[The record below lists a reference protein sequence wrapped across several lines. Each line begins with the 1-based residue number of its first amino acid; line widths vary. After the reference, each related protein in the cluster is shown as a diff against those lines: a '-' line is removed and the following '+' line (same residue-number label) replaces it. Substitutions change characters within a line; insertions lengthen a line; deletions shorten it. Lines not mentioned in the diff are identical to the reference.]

1 MRYAGELAA
10 IGTAVCWAIGANL
23 FTAAGR
29 RMGAVVLNRHR
40 LLVGT
45 LLLAGALWVSHGSP
59 WPVWASTSQV
69 ALLGASGLI
78 GFAIGDTWFFRAL
91 VILGAGRAVLM
102 ASLAPLLT
110 AAIGWPVLGERLG
123 PMALLGMALTIGGVV
138 WVLMEQRTH
147 EHASRHG
154 RVATGV
160 IAGILAALGQA
171 IGYVLS
177 KMALRTGLDP
187 LSANV
192 IRITAG
198 ALAIWSY
205 AALRGQVG
213 STLRG
218 VRDRSTAA
226 FMLGGTVFGPV
237 LGVVLSLTALAFIEA
252 GVAAS
257 IIAVNPVLT
266 LVISSRFHGEP
277 LTPRSLFGALI
288 AIAGVVV
295 LFMR

>member
-1 MRYAGELAA
+1 VKYAGELAA
-10 IGTAVCWAIGANL
+10 LGTAVCWAIGANL

-29 RMGAVVLNRHR
+29 RMGPVVLNRHR
-40 LLVGT
+40 LLVGA
-45 LLLAGALWVSHGSP
+45 LLLASALWVTRGAP
-59 WPVWASTSQV
+59 WPTWASTWQV
-69 ALLGASGLI
+69 TLLAASGLI

-102 ASLAPLLT
+102 AALAPLIT
-110 AAIGWPVLGERLG
+110 AAIGWPLLGERLG
-123 PMALLGMALTIGGVV
+123 PLALLGMALTVGGVA
-138 WVLMEQRTH
+138 WVLMEQKTH

-154 RVATGV
+154 RIATGV
-160 IAGILAALGQA
+160 VAGVLAALGQA

-177 KMALRTGLDP
+177 KMALRTGIDP

-192 IRITAG
+192 IRITVG
-198 ALAIWSY
+198 AVAIWSY
-205 AALRGQVG
+205 AAVRGQVG
-213 STLRG
+213 DTMRA
-218 VRDRSTAA
+218 VRDRGTAA

-237 LGVVLSLTALAFIEA
+237 LGVVLSLVALAHIEA

-257 IIAVNPVLT
+257 IIAINPVLT

-277 LTPRSLFGALI
+277 FTARSLLGALI

>member
-1 MRYAGELAA
+1 VKYAGELAA
-10 IGTAVCWAIGANL
+10 LGTAVCWAIGANL

-29 RMGAVVLNRHR
+29 RMGAVMLNRHR
-40 LLVGT
+40 LLVGA
-45 LLLAGALWVSHGSP
+45 LVLATVLWITHGAP
-59 WPVWASTSQV
+59 WPVWATKSQI
-69 ALLGASGLI
+69 ALLAASGLI
-78 GFAIGDTWFFRAL
+78 GFAIGDTFFFRAL

-102 ASLAPLLT
+102 AALAPLLT

-138 WVLMEQRTH
+138 WVLMEQQTH

-154 RVATGV
+154 RLATGV
-160 IAGILAALGQA
+160 MAGVLAAFGQA

-192 IRITAG
+192 VRISAG

-205 AALRGQVG
+205 AGLRGQIG
-213 STLRG
+213 ATLG
-218 VRDRSTAA
+218 AIRDRGTAA
-226 FMLGGTVFGPV
+226 FMLGGTTFGPV
-237 LGVVLSLTALAFIEA
+237 LGVWLSLAALAHIEA

-257 IIAVNPVLT
+257 IIAINPVLT

-277 LTPRSLFGALI
+277 FTARSLLGALM

-295 LFMR
+295 LFLR